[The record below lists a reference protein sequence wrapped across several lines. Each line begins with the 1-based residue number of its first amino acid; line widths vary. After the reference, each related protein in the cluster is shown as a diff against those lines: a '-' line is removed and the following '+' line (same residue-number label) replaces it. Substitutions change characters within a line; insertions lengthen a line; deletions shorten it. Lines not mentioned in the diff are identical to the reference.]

1 MASVPRFRHPRL
13 LEKPLFWGEPGK
25 APPGFAVVK
34 PGRRARS
41 LRSVALHPPT
51 SDARNPRR
59 HLPPVTP
66 ALLRSKRYVP
76 IQDFPTRNPS
86 APCHP
91 TKASHAI
98 ADRKSTRLNSSHVAI

>member
-13 LEKPLFWGEPGK
+13 LEKPLFWGEPGT

-34 PGRRARS
+34 PGRRARA
-41 LRSVALHPPT
+41 LRSVALHTPT

-59 HLPPVTP
+59 HLPTVTT
-66 ALLRSKRYVP
+66 ALLRSKRNEQ
-76 IQDFPTRNPS
+76 IQDNHTKNPS

-91 TKASHAI
+91 TKASHAT
-98 ADRKSTRLNSSHVAI
+98 AAGRRSLLFERSN